1 MRTIDFSP
9 LYRSS
14 VGFDQLANRLESA
27 LRTEPN
33 NGYPPY
39 NIEVVDENRYQIT
52 LAVAGF
58 TEEDLNIESN
68 QNNLTVKG
76 EKQQNEEKKFLHRGI
91 ATRNFERKFS
101 LAEHVRVVDAKL
113 EHGLLQIN
121 LVREIP
127 EVLKPRTI
135 AINTLSSDTDT
146 EAAA

>member
-27 LRTEPN
+27 LRTESN

-39 NIEVVDENRYQIT
+39 NIEVVNENRYQIT

-58 TEEDLNIESN
+58 KEADLNIESN
-68 QNNLTVKG
+68 QNTLTVTG
-76 EKQQNEEKKFLHRGI
+76 EQQRDEDKEYLHRGI

-135 AINTLSSDTDT
+135 AINTVTNDDNS

>member
-1 MRTIDFSP
+1 MRTVDFSP

-27 LRTEPN
+27 LRTETN

-58 TEEDLNIESN
+58 TEQDLDIESN
-68 QNNLTVKG
+68 QNTLTVKG
-76 EKQQNEEKKFLHRGI
+76 EQQQSEDKQFLHRGI

-121 LVREIP
+121 LLREIP

-135 AINTLSSDTDT
+135 AINSVVNDVDT